1 MAQRKAELRGVSAGT
16 LPWAA
21 MAAVG
26 NWVEV
31 VVASDF
37 VMRPSSQA

>member
-1 MAQRKAELRGVSAGT
+1 MAHRKAELRGVSEGT
-16 LPWAA
+16 LPCAG

-26 NWVEV
+26 SCVEV
-31 VVASDF
+31 VVASDL